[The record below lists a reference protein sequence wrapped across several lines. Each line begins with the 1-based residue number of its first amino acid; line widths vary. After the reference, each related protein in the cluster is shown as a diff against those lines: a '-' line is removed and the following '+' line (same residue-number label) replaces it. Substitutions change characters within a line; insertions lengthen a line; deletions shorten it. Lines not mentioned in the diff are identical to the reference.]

1 MRTLIYMTLTVVAAF
16 IATLPSA
23 RASEYLLISA
33 GGQIVVQQL
42 DDATGD
48 ALPHHEV
55 ALPGAGP
62 IGFSPDKRFV
72 YVSNSKGTDGKK
84 GSPHIATLS
93 FGPDKRLK
101 IVANHPVNNGPG
113 YLMTDKGGNYLS
125 GSHYGSGSFSIW
137 KLEQGIFTGTT
148 VEENKVET
156 KAHSTRYSPDGHWLF
171 VPATEPNKV
180 FQFQVDAK
188 TGKATP
194 NSKPFAAGPQGD
206 NEARQPRHL
215 IFHPTLPV
223 VYTTLERLNPGVGVW
238 SWDSTSGQLAIKQN
252 LISIRPGFTQTITTA
267 DLHLTLNG
275 KFLYV
280 SNRDTTDQKAKTGA
294 DDIVGYSVNSSDGT
308 LTLIGNFP
316 CERIPRSFTTNAA
329 GTFLYV
335 GGQGDGKLGI
345 YQIDQTSGALTRV
358 KQIGL
363 PGNPGWVTT
372 VSW

>member
-1 MRTLIYMTLTVVAAF
+1 MRTFIFISLTVVTAF
-16 IATLPSA
+16 IATSPLA
-23 RASEYLLISA
+23 QASEYLLISA

-72 YVSNSKGTDGKK
+72 YVSNSKATEGKK
-84 GSPHIATLS
+84 GSPHIATLKV
-93 FGPDKRLK
+93 GPDKKLTL
-101 IVANHPVNNGPG
+101 IANHPVANGAG
-113 YLMTDKGGNYLS
+113 YLMTDVGGNYLS
-125 GSHYGSGSFSIW
+125 GSHYGPGSFSIW

-148 VEENKVET
+148 VEENKVEI
-156 KAHSTRYSPDGHWLF
+156 KAHSTRYSPDGNWLF
-171 VPATEPNKV
+171 VPATEPNKI
-180 FQFQVDAK
+180 FQFRVDAK

-215 IFHPTLPV
+215 IFHPLLPV
-223 VYTTLERLNPGVGVW
+223 AYTTLERHLPGVGAW
-238 SWDSTSGQLAIKQN
+238 SWDSTNGQLAIKQHLLSTPAN
-252 LISIRPGFTQTITTA
+252 ISGVITTA
-267 DLHLTLNG
+267 ELHLTPNN
-275 KFLYV
+275 KFLFV
-280 SNRDTTDQKAKTGA
+280 SNRNEKKTPDGGNA
-294 DDIVGYSVNSSDGT
+294 IVGYRVNDQDGT
-308 LTLIGNFP
+308 LTYLSHNP
-316 CERIPRSFTTNAA
+316 CESIPRSFAVNAK
-329 GTFLYV
+329 GTYLYV
-335 GGQGDGKLGI
+335 GGQGDWKLGI

-363 PGNPGWVTT
+363 AGNPGWVTT